1 MYPAVGVHHIAWD
14 VINNAVDGVP
24 NVLLGGH
31 QQTGSHQDHEGG
43 LETGFTLVDLCIMY
57 LVVKAKDV
65 VVNADAV

>member
-43 LETGFTLVDLCIMY
+43 LEIGFTLVENISY
-57 LVVKAKDV
+57 V
-65 VVNADAV
+65 